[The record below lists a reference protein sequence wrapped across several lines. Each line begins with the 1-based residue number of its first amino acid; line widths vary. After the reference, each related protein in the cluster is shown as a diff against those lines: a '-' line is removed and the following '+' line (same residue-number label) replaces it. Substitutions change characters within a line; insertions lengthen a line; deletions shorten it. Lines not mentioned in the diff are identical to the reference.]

1 MDLFILELKRV
12 PRLLI
17 GLIILTIG
25 ITLMKSADVGMN
37 PWGVF
42 HFGLAKAT
50 KIDVGVIIQLVGFVI
65 LILSMIFVKVKV
77 GLGTIMNI
85 IMVGSVL
92 RFLLKYFTYV
102 PNTDLQRYLLGV
114 IGLLLIT
121 FGRSLYISADLGAGP
136 RDGLFVGLSRMTKL
150 DVKYIKPV
158 IEFTVLIIGFLLGE
172 KVGIGTAVSIIASS
186 YLVNMF
192 LLLLGFDP
200 KKKKQSDITLYFKKR
215 VSNN

>member
-1 MDLFILELKRV
+1 MDLFIIELKRA
-12 PRLLI
+12 PRLLA
-17 GLIILTIG
+17 GLILLTIG
-25 ITLMKSADVGMN
+25 ITLMKTANVGMN

-42 HFGLAKAT
+42 HFGLANAT
-50 KIDVGVIIQLVGFVI
+50 KIDVGIIIQLVGFII
-65 LILSMIFVKVKV
+65 LILSIIFVKVKV
-77 GLGTIMNI
+77 GLGTILNI
-85 IMVGSVL
+85 LIVGNLL
-92 RFLLKYFTYV
+92 RVTLKYYTYI
-102 PNTDLQRYLLGV
+102 PNSDLQKYLIGI

-136 RDGLFVGLSRMTKL
+136 RDALFVGLSRMTKI
-150 DVKYIKPV
+150 DVKYIKPM

-172 KVGIGTAVSIIASS
+172 KVGLGTVVSIVASS